1 MKVTF
6 LFNDP
11 TAQENSIAPHE
22 STRIPEVG
30 EYFMTSDTSPWYQVL
45 VVAHKLPPL
54 GTPMDVGVEV
64 EVYAVK
70 VERSQILKTAGYK
83 EATP

>member
-6 LFNDP
+6 FFNDP
-11 TAQENSIAPHE
+11 TAQEKSTAPHE

-30 EYFMTSDTSPWYQVL
+30 EYFMTSNTGSWYQVV
-45 VVAHKLPPL
+45 VVAHKLPSL

-70 VERSQILKTAGYK
+70 VERSKILKTAGY
-83 EATP
+83 EDTP